1 MSGPLPQ
8 EIHETIIA
16 SSFAASEAA
25 ERMSELCDGIGG
37 RLAGSE
43 AGRRAEDWT
52 LAKLAGLG
60 LKDCWTEALPLL
72 LWEREQLDA
81 RVVGPVGWSLDS
93 VAHAYSPLEVDL
105 RADLVDVAH
114 GRRQDFAAWGQALRG
129 RIALCD
135 EEAPAGDRN
144 PHRSERLAA
153 AIEQGAAGLLILSAA
168 AGGITRT
175 GVCHRGLAPIPS
187 LSISREDGL
196 RLRRILAG
204 GDRPRVSIRMR
215 NRAVQAEGRNVLAQL
230 PGRDPAAGLVLAG
243 AHLDSWDLAQGAADN
258 GLGSVIIL
266 EIARVLSRLHASL
279 PEGRRPRATIRFAL
293 WTAEEIG
300 LLGSTAYQAR
310 EAAENGLT
318 RHRAVMNFDM
328 TGSPEGYWLPG
339 QAGPGRTLAGLA
351 RQLAPLGMSDK
362 VDHRAALHSDHQAFM
377 LAGVPV
383 LALLAPLGP
392 DGGRYYHSRSD
403 TLDKIDLPA
412 LSRAVAV
419 GAATLWALADETE
432 PSLPWLSPEQVA
444 AMVDVAGLREA
455 LAALG

>member
-8 EIHETIIA
+8 DIHETLIA
-16 SSFAASEAA
+16 SSLAASEAVD
-25 ERMSELCDGIGG
+25 RLSDLCDGIGG

-43 AGRRAEDWT
+43 AGRRAEDWALAT
-52 LAKLAGLG
+52 LARLG
-60 LKDCWTEALPLL
+60 LKDPWTEALPLL
-72 LWEREQLDA
+72 LWERGQLEA
-81 RVVGPVGWSLDS
+81 RVLGPTGWGLDS

-105 RADLVDVAH
+105 KADLVDVAH
-114 GRRQDFAAWGQALRG
+114 GRRQDFAAAGDALRG
-129 RIALCD
+129 CVALCD
-135 EEAPAGDRN
+135 EEVPAGERN

-153 AIEQGAAGLLILSAA
+153 AIDQGAVGLLILSSA
-168 AGGITRT
+168 AGCITRT

-196 RLRRILAG
+196 RLRRLLAAG
-204 GDRPRVSIRMR
+204 GRPQVGLLMR
-215 NRAVQAEGRNVLAQL
+215 NRARQAEGRNVLAQL

-258 GLGSVIIL
+258 GLGSVIVL
-266 EIARVLSRLHASL
+266 EIARVLSRLYHAL
-279 PEGRRPRATIRFAL
+279 PLERRTRATLRFAL

-300 LLGSTAYQAR
+300 LLGSTSYQNR
-310 EAAENGLT
+310 EAAQGSLT
-318 RHRAVMNFDM
+318 QHRVVMNFDM

-339 QAGPGRTLAGLA
+339 QAGAGGTLAGLA
-351 RQLAPLGMSDK
+351 RQLAPLGMTDK
-362 VDHRAALHSDHQAFM
+362 LDHRAGLHSDHQAFM

-383 LALLAPLGP
+383 LALIAPLGP
-392 DGGRYYHSRSD
+392 DGGRYYHSRGD

-419 GAATLWALADETE
+419 GAATLWALVDEAE
-432 PSLPWLSPEQVA
+432 PSLPWLSPEAVET
-444 AMVDVAGLREA
+444 MVDTADLREA